1 MSQKNRS
8 EPKTELP
15 TVDSIIDEIA
25 KKTADGDYIFRG
37 ESQCHEKITSGLY
50 RKLEKLRML
59 NLGVETAQKEEL
71 KRAKEYEYTKKTDE
85 FEILTDIQHFGG
97 KTNLLDFTTDYR
109 IALFFACA
117 SSPFKDGRII
127 LLDKT
132 GTMKAW
138 IRKPGN
144 SDPESRVRVQ
154 KSIFVMPPTGTIE
167 PDEKVDIPKDLK
179 KPMLKYLEKEF
190 DIPRKTIYPDLYGFV
205 SSQETRWN
213 IYEETGKGN
222 DRLKSA
228 EEAESSQEKSKN
240 YQKAVQHFTS
250 AIDNAIQLDEG
261 FALACKGRG
270 CAYFAKYN
278 LDNSTSD
285 LENAIADF
293 SEAIKL
299 MPEFAEVYNR
309 RGGAYLAKGIF
320 EPAVT
325 DFRKAIELEP
335 NYAEAYYNLGVG
347 YFFQCKLDEA
357 IQEYSR
363 AILLKSDNITYYDRG
378 VAWLHLQEWE
388 KARTDLIYAESVG
401 VDSIALFHNFCGS
414 IKNYEDKIGTKL
426 PQDIAAMLTQS

>member
-109 IALFFACA
+109 IALFFACD

-190 DIPRKTIYPDLYGFV
+190 DISRKTIYPDLYGFV

-293 SEAIKL
+293 SE
-299 MPEFAEVYNR
+299 
-309 RGGAYLAKGIF
+309 G
-320 EPAVT
+320 
-325 DFRKAIELEP
+325 
-335 NYAEAYYNLGVG
+335 
-347 YFFQCKLDEA
+347 
-357 IQEYSR
+357 
-363 AILLKSDNITYYDRG
+363 
-378 VAWLHLQEWE
+378 
-388 KARTDLIYAESVG
+388 
-401 VDSIALFHNFCGS
+401 
-414 IKNYEDKIGTKL
+414 
-426 PQDIAAMLTQS
+426 